1 MTMREQVAQQA
12 LALTPEDRAYVADVL
27 ENSLANGDFANTE
40 ISAEWATE
48 IDRRIE
54 AYDRGEVQAS
64 DGIDAL
70 ERIRERL
77 AAHRASKVRG

>member
-12 LALTPEDRAYVADVL
+12 LALTPEDRAYIADIL
-27 ENSLANGDFANTE
+27 ENSLANEDFANTE
-40 ISAEWATE
+40 ICAEWAAE

-54 AYDRGEVQAS
+54 AYDSGKVQAS
-64 DGIDAL
+64 DGIDVL